1 MHGAADRSFG
11 AAWGNPAPAGVYD
24 LVIIGAGP
32 AGLTAARA
40 AAALGGRV
48 ALIERDRLGG
58 GSLNV
63 GSIPSKAILRTAQL
77 YADISAAEHYGGR
90 SLINVEIDFAV
101 VMARMRSV
109 RRRIGDSISA
119 DRLAAAGIDVF
130 FGQAR
135 FAGPR
140 SIEVGE
146 VALRFH
152 KALIATGSRS
162 LTPTVPGL
170 AEAGYLT
177 NETVFDLTERPRRML
192 VMGGGPLGCELAQAF
207 CRLGSQVI
215 IAQDDPTFLPKE
227 ERDAAQFLSEAL
239 ARDGVEVRLNSSVTA
254 VRTEG
259 DQKIVELV
267 SEDSHIE
274 VTVDEILVGIGR
286 ARNVEALRLEAA
298 GVRYD
303 AASGVEVDDF
313 LRTSNRRIYAA
324 GDVCLEHQFAHTAEA
339 SARIAVLNALGL
351 QRERLSALTVPWC
364 TYTDPEIA
372 HVGLYVREAWSR
384 SIPVETYVM
393 LMHDV
398 DRAVTDGEDEGFV
411 KIHMRQGT
419 DRVLGATIVARHAG
433 EMISEV
439 SLAIRLGLGMR
450 DLAKVI
456 HAYPT
461 QAAAVRMAA
470 IAYTRAHPP
479 LSLRVVRRLRAIQ
492 RAIRSRWVKA
502 RGGSAIV

>member
-1 MHGAADRSFG
+1 
-11 AAWGNPAPAGVYD
+11 
-24 LVIIGAGP
+24 
-32 AGLTAARA
+32 
-40 AAALGGRV
+40 
-48 ALIERDRLGG
+48 
-58 GSLNV
+58 
-63 GSIPSKAILRTAQL
+63 
-77 YADISAAEHYGGR
+77 
-90 SLINVEIDFAV
+90 
-101 VMARMRSV
+101 
-109 RRRIGDSISA
+109 
-119 DRLAAAGIDVF
+119 
-130 FGQAR
+130 
-135 FAGPR
+135 
-140 SIEVGE
+140 
-146 VALRFH
+146 
-152 KALIATGSRS
+152 
-162 LTPTVPGL
+162 
-170 AEAGYLT
+170 
-177 NETVFDLTERPRRML
+177 
-192 VMGGGPLGCELAQAF
+192 MGGGPLGCELAQAF

-274 VTVDEILVGIGR
+274 VAVDEILVGIGR
-286 ARNVEALRLEAA
+286 ARNVEALRLDAA

-479 LSLRVVRRLRAIQ
+479 LALRVVRRLRMIQ
-492 RAIRSRWVKA
+492 RAIRSRWPRA